1 MTPIA
6 LSAAALIGAL
16 IALVIYHFTAV
27 RPTLRELRAAAELHD
42 GLLSGGASG
51 AGERFAALE
60 RAGRENGTALSEMT
74 RRVGELERLA
84 QSDLSRVGFVRYDA
98 FAPEGEPGFSYALA
112 LLNREGD
119 GVVLTSIYSR
129 NDTRTFGKSV
139 SAFKPAV
146 EASPEELKAIER
158 ARLVSRD
165 GPAR

>member
-1 MTPIA
+1 MTPIE

-16 IALVIYHFTAV
+16 LALLIYHFAAA
-27 RPTLRELRAAAELHD
+27 RPTLAALRRSVELHD
-42 GLLSGGASG
+42 GLISGGSSG

-60 RAGRENGTALSEMT
+60 RFARENGAALTELSG
-74 RRVGELERLA
+74 RVGRLEHLA

-146 EASPEELKAIER
+146 EASPEELKAIEQ
-158 ARLVSRD
+158 ARLISSD